1 LITRLRYGAAFVYS
15 PHGSSDT
22 AARSRV
28 LRDRVKQADP
38 ALLPQIAAHVAEL
51 GRAGQLHG
59 VLTADATLVPVPGRA
74 PPVNGAL
81 WVADRIARTLVA
93 AGVGREV
100 WPALRRVRAVAK
112 SAWCERGA
120 RPSIAEQVESL
131 DLIDWVP
138 PSGVLVLVDDV
149 VTKGRTLWSAASVL
163 RRAFGDCSLAGF
175 AVIRTLG
182 LTPDIAQ
189 LREPVVGSILYEEG
203 DVMRIP

>member
-1 LITRLRYGAAFVYS
+1 MSGCLRYGAAFVYS

-22 AARSRV
+22 AARSRL

-38 ALLPQIAAHVAEL
+38 AMLPQIAAHVAEL
-51 GRAGQLHG
+51 GRAGQLRD
-59 VLTADATLVPVPGRA
+59 VLTRDATLVPVPGRA

-93 AGVGREV
+93 AGVGRDV
-100 WPALRRVRAVAK
+100 WPALRRIRAVTK
-112 SAWCERGA
+112 SAWCERGS

-131 DLIDWVP
+131 DLVDWLP
-138 PSGVLVLVDDV
+138 PSRVLVLIDDI

-163 RRAFGDCSLAGF
+163 RSAFGDCSVAGF

-182 LTPDIAQ
+182 LAPDIAQ
-189 LREPVVGSILYEEG
+189 LREPVVGSIRFEND
-203 DVMRIP
+203 DVVRIP